1 MGLFLAQ
8 VNVWSSIR
16 PEKYVSTA
24 GDHSIYTMAYGDY
37 YLLNTNRCVDI
48 IDKTTYLQCKYNQA
62 PDDHRVMPDTLEF
75 IPIKYGQGESD
86 SYLEY
91 FYDYADLPN
100 NHDFGTFAIYPTL
113 DVTRVTID
121 TPVDTE
127 IDWTDIAMIYQT
139 PKDFEGNVAHMV
151 YYTKSWKRIV
161 CIIDGSLPSIIVDE
175 YSD

>member
-16 PEKYVSTA
+16 PEKHVANRDKNTYIA
-24 GDHSIYTMAYGDY
+24 NGDY

-48 IDKTTYLQCKYNQA
+48 VDKTTYLQCKYNQA

-127 IDWTDIAMIYQT
+127 IDWADIAMIYQT
-139 PKDFEGNVAHMV
+139 PKDFERDVAHMV
-151 YYTKSWKRIV
+151 YYTKSWKRVV
-161 CIIDGSLPSIIVDE
+161 CIIDGSLPSILVDE